1 MYILVCVHYIHTRKI
16 TGEIIMPGISLDFV
30 ASQKKEEVVEELA
43 VAMPIVT
50 ESEESS
56 ELSKAELATDTTEKE
71 VSIETLLDAMST
83 EPKDA

>member
-1 MYILVCVHYIHTRKI
+1 
-16 TGEIIMPGISLDFV
+16 MPGISLDM
-30 ASQKKEEVVEELA
+30 AEQKRTEVIEELC
-43 VAMPIVT
+43 VAMPVVT

>member
-1 MYILVCVHYIHTRKI
+1 
-16 TGEIIMPGISLDFV
+16 MPGISLDAV
-30 ASQKKEEVVEELA
+30 AAVEKELDRVEVVEELA
-43 VAMPIVT
+43 VAMPLVT

-83 EPKDA
+83 EPTNA

>member
-1 MYILVCVHYIHTRKI
+1 
-16 TGEIIMPGISLDFV
+16 MPGISLDFV